1 MELNEEQM
9 RTELAEMAAKA
20 DRITDESLEST
31 RRMLAYA
38 TEAQGAGGKTMEE
51 LYEQGEQLD
60 RVEEGLDQINSDM
73 KAAEKN
79 LTEMEKCCGLC
90 VCPWNRKRNIE
101 KTEEYK
107 KTWDEKDG
115 VVVTEPGFT
124 SGSYAA
130 QTGYIQKII
139 GDDREDEMDENIGQ
153 VANIV
158 GTLKEIAVDMGTEL
172 GKQNVQIDRMNEKAE
187 LNDMRVRDADK
198 RTRTLIN
205 S

>member
-130 QTGYIQKII
+130 QTGYIQKCGSFPCEVLLFMCSVWPYIVCLVIVDTVGGWAECGLSPGISYI
-139 GDDREDEMDENIGQ
+139 GINLWLC
-153 VANIV
+153 ASS
-158 GTLKEIAVDMGTEL
+158 
-172 GKQNVQIDRMNEKAE
+172 
-187 LNDMRVRDADK
+187 
-198 RTRTLIN
+198 LITVCN
-205 S
+205 CC